1 MLSYVRNL
9 LGTVVCAVV
18 LCSAVGCGCAPTRH
32 PVSVKLGDEF
42 TANKPAIEVVI
53 TALNKQ
59 EGDYLSQY
67 PMSRFFAPGDTER
80 SGLKRFVMQFGP
92 NQPTE
97 QTFSP
102 AVREQWEQ
110 NWKAWENRGATEL
123 FVMAFLPGR
132 FDDKPG
138 NLDARRQIVPL
149 GKCRWEKPDQLLK
162 FELTPAK
169 LELLTPPK
177 QGK

>member
-1 MLSYVRNL
+1 MLGYVRNFLGTLVCGVL
-9 LGTVVCAVV
+9 LG
-18 LCSAVGCGCAPTRH
+18 SAVGCPCTPEPH
-32 PVSVKLGDEF
+32 PVSVKLGSEF
-42 TANKPAIEVVI
+42 MANKPAIEVVI

-59 EGDYLSQY
+59 EGGYLSQY

-92 NQPTE
+92 NQPTN

-102 AVREQWEQ
+102 DVKEQWKQ
-110 NWKAWENRGATEL
+110 NWDAWLNHGATDL

-149 GKCRWEKPDQLLK
+149 GKCHWKPNQAIE